1 MQANIINL
9 DQEAH
14 HAVDRKR
21 DDECDHNKNQRA
33 IEQWL
38 ISDLIER
45 NHHDFRRENQVCENC
60 RLHQGIFIL
69 WCAVGRL
76 LHPLLLSLIGRDSV
90 LNLLPDLFHALKAQ
104 VGATEHQNRRQRPG
118 QKLT

>member
-21 DDECDHNKNQRA
+21 DDECHHDKNQRA
-33 IEQWL
+33 VEQRL

-45 NHHDFRRENQVCENC
+45 NHHDFRREN
-60 RLHQGIFIL
+60 
-69 WCAVGRL
+69 
-76 LHPLLLSLIGRDSV
+76 
-90 LNLLPDLFHALKAQ
+90 
-104 VGATEHQNRRQRPG
+104 
-118 QKLT
+118 